1 MVSLYDSN
9 LVLFKVEVDSLIAT
23 TETVEILDRCEN
35 LGQIVLQSD
44 VYEQY
49 IQAKDELEKD
59 REAQRLIK
67 DFQDTKDH
75 YEDVQ
80 RFGRYHPDYNTIMKD
95 VREKK
100 REMDMHDR
108 VATYKIAERNLQKL
122 LDEISQ
128 IVAFSISEQIKVPKD
143 GMLFQDSGGCGC
155 GSGGGCGC
163 S

>member
-1 MVSLYDSN
+1 M
-9 LVLFKVEVDSLIAT
+9 IAT

-49 IQAKDELEKD
+49 IQAKEELEKD

-67 DFQDTKDH
+67 GFQDTKDH

>member
-1 MVSLYDSN
+1 
-9 LVLFKVEVDSLIAT
+9 LIAT
-23 TETVEILDRCEN
+23 TETVEILDRCEE
-35 LGQIVLQSD
+35 LGQIVLQSE

-49 IQAKDELEKD
+49 IQAKDELDNDK
-59 REAQRLIK
+59 EAQRLIK
-67 DFQDTKDH
+67 EFQDTKDH

-128 IVAFSISEQIKVPKD
+128 IVAFSISEQVKVPKD